1 MIGVKFKEGVN
12 NHHPMRKWFRNW
24 IGSSESPPQAH
35 ILFVDAENSPP
46 PPDLMMEAVLSHAG
60 CELDLAFAWAKWYP
74 TMLLLRGLREVGV
87 ECIQADEGSNNADIM
102 LSLRA
107 QKEVSERAMLGQG
120 GVAYVAFGTDKG
132 FSHLLKAIKTTKG
145 WKSVYVTS
153 FEDPPSILVR
163 SASEVLYVHKSPP
176 PKKAPPAK
184 KPVKS
189 PPPKKSRGPKQET
202 EPNALDWSE
211 LDTSNK
217 DDLEK
222 LLISLIGEGSVN
234 VAALGNRIIAY
245 QKNNGLQD
253 TGSKALL
260 KEFGLTGSLN
270 QVITREFSE
279 KISAE
284 ATSFRTSPT
293 TGKNVPTSFEYSVKR
308 TEDIL
313 TAQSLATKTK
323 HLEVNQLPTRPDS
336 LPIDVD
342 QVKFINA
349 IVALLSGDDE
359 ISVMVI
365 GNRIR
370 KMQEVNGWEELGTR
384 SFLQHHGFSRN
395 FGLLNALKL
404 CFGNQIEIEG
414 NINAQRIQ
422 FAGKKN
428 EQSLE
433 EE

>member
-1 MIGVKFKEGVN
+1 
-12 NHHPMRKWFRNW
+12 MRKWFRNW
-24 IGSSESPPQAH
+24 IGSPESPPQAH
-35 ILFVDAENSPP
+35 ILFVDGENSPP
-46 PPDLMMEAVLSHAG
+46 APDLMMEAVLSHAG

-74 TMLLLRGLREVGV
+74 TSLLLRGLREVGV

-107 QKEVSERAMLGQG
+107 MKEVNKRAGLGQG
-120 GVAYVAFGTDKG
+120 GIAYVAFGTDKG
-132 FSHLLKAIKTTKG
+132 FSHLLREIRTTKG

-153 FEDPPSILVR
+153 FEDPPSILAR
-163 SASEVLYVHKSPP
+163 SSSEVLYVRRSDGRK
-176 PKKAPPAK
+176 K

-189 PPPKKSRGPKQET
+189 LRPKEGRRRRRRPKKEAQSKT
-202 EPNALDWSE
+202 LDRSE
-211 LDTSNK
+211 LDTSKK
-217 DDLEK
+217 DELEK

-234 VAALGNRIIAY
+234 VAALGNRISAY

-253 TGSKALL
+253 TGSKVLL

-284 ATSFRTSPT
+284 ATSFRTSPE
-293 TGKNVPTSFEYSVKR
+293 TGKKIPTSFEYSVKR
-308 TEDIL
+308 T
-313 TAQSLATKTK
+313 
-323 HLEVNQLPTRPDS
+323 TRPDS
-336 LPIDVD
+336 LSNDVD
-342 QVKFINA
+342 QVKFINS
-349 IVALLSGDDE
+349 IEELLSGDDE

-370 KMQEVNGWEELGTR
+370 KMQEVNEWEELGTR

-414 NINAQRIQ
+414 NINAQRIK

-428 EQSLE
+428 EESLE